1 MSTSRRS
8 ALGLKIGQVAQES
21 GLSVKTIRFY
31 TEADL
36 LNPVMRRSPSGYR
49 LFDPDVFNRL
59 AFIKR
64 SQALGLSLRD
74 IHDLLM
80 VHDGGT
86 LPCGAIKER
95 LQQKLD
101 NIHAQIANL
110 EILRL
115 ELEGILSGWE
125 DQPPAH
131 LIERTICPNLQQP

>member
-1 MSTSRRS
+1 MTLSRSSTPT
-8 ALGLKIGQVAQES
+8 LKIGQVAQQS

-49 LFDPDVFNRL
+49 LFDPEVFNRL

-64 SQALGLSLRD
+64 SQSLGLSLRD
-74 IHDLLM
+74 IHDLLA
-80 VHDGGT
+80 VHDQGT
-86 LPCGAIKER
+86 LPCGAIKDR
-95 LQQKLD
+95 LQQKLND
-101 NIHAQIANL
+101 IHAQIANL
-110 EILRL
+110 EILRT

-131 LIERTICPNLQQP
+131 MIEQTICPNLQS